1 MVIITVI
8 LCWIFL
14 GDVLG
19 SVSAGTIISAAC
31 TGFVVRQFHDL
42 YKYFTGNDIRVVNK
56 E

>member
-1 MVIITVI
+1 MLDI
-8 LCWIFL
+8 L

-19 SVSAGTIISAAC
+19 SVSIGTVISAAC

-42 YKYFTGNDIRVVNK
+42 YKYFTGKDIRVVNK